1 MKDCTKKVIL
11 YLTFSLIFV
20 ILACK
25 TADTDQSFHDS
36 NIAEKE
42 EEIILELPPLLEE
55 IIVDQEKE
63 EIKPIKNTPEI
74 DEEYARST
82 SELKD
87 ESITQDAFLADKK
100 EILKKID
107 ALAQIMLAR
116 DYEKWLYYLS
126 PSSKAYWQNQKNL
139 ADVSSRLPVKGYTL
153 KNLEDYFRMIFI
165 PSRQNSKVDEIRY
178 ISSTLVKA
186 VQVRG
191 SQDVVYYVFIK
202 INNTWLLELDTL

>member
-1 MKDCTKKVIL
+1 M
-11 YLTFSLIFV
+11 

-25 TADTDQSFHDS
+25 STDTDQSFHDS

-55 IIVDQEKE
+55 TIANEIFVDQETKAIE
-63 EIKPIKNTPEI
+63 KKTEI
-74 DEEYARST
+74 DEEYFRST
-82 SELKD
+82 SALKD
-87 ESITQDAFLADKK
+87 ELITQDAFLADKK
-100 EILKKID
+100 EILEKID

-116 DYEKWLYYLS
+116 DYGKWLYYLS
-126 PSSKAYWQNQKNL
+126 PSSKEYWQNQKNL

-153 KNLEDYFRMIFI
+153 KNLDDYFRMIFI

-178 ISSTLVKA
+178 ISPTLVKA
-186 VQVRG
+186 VEVRG
-191 SQDVVYYVFIK
+191 NQDIVYYVFVK

>member
-1 MKDCTKKVIL
+1 MKDCTKKTIL

-36 NIAEKE
+36 NIVEKE

-55 IIVDQEKE
+55 IIVEE
-63 EIKPIKNTPEI
+63 EIKPIKNAPEI

-87 ESITQDAFLADKK
+87 ESITQDTFLADKK
-100 EILKKID
+100 EILEKID

>member
-36 NIAEKE
+36 NIVEKE

-55 IIVDQEKE
+55 IIVEE
-63 EIKPIKNTPEI
+63 EIKPIKNAPEI

>member
-1 MKDCTKKVIL
+1 MKDCTKKTIL

-36 NIAEKE
+36 NIVEKE

-55 IIVDQEKE
+55 IIVEE
-63 EIKPIKNTPEI
+63 EIKPIKNAPEI

>member
-55 IIVDQEKE
+55 IIVEE
-63 EIKPIKNTPEI
+63 EIKPIKNAPEI

>member
-55 IIVDQEKE
+55 IIVEE
-63 EIKPIKNTPEI
+63 EIKPIEKTAEI

-87 ESITQDAFLADKK
+87 ESITQDTFLADKK
-100 EILKKID
+100 EILEKID

>member
-55 IIVDQEKE
+55 IIVEE
-63 EIKPIKNTPEI
+63 EIKPIEKTAEI
-74 DEEYARST
+74 DEEYVRST
-82 SELKD
+82 SGLKD
-87 ESITQDAFLADKK
+87 KSITQDTFLADKK
-100 EILKKID
+100 EILEKID

>member
-42 EEIILELPPLLEE
+42 ETIILESSPLLEE
-55 IIVDQEKE
+55 IIVEE
-63 EIKPIKNTPEI
+63 EIKPIEKKTEI
-74 DEEYARST
+74 DEEYFRST
-82 SELKD
+82 SALKD
-87 ESITQDAFLADKK
+87 ELITQDAFLADKK
-100 EILKKID
+100 EILEKID

-116 DYEKWLYYLS
+116 DYGKWLYYLS
-126 PSSKAYWQNQKNL
+126 PSSKEYWQNQKNL

-153 KNLEDYFRMIFI
+153 KNLDDYFRMIFI

>member
-1 MKDCTKKVIL
+1 MYMKDCTKKVIL

-42 EEIILELPPLLEE
+42 ETIILESSPLLEE
-55 IIVDQEKE
+55 IIVEE
-63 EIKPIKNTPEI
+63 EIKPIEKKTEI
-74 DEEYARST
+74 DEEYFRST
-82 SELKD
+82 SALKD
-87 ESITQDAFLADKK
+87 ELITQDAFLADKK
-100 EILKKID
+100 EILEKID

-116 DYEKWLYYLS
+116 DYGKWLYYLS
-126 PSSKAYWQNQKNL
+126 PSSKEYWQNQKNL

-153 KNLEDYFRMIFI
+153 KNLDDYFRMIFI

-178 ISSTLVKA
+178 ISPTLVKA
-186 VQVRG
+186 VEVRG
-191 SQDVVYYVFIK
+191 NQDIVYYVFVK

>member
-36 NIAEKE
+36 NIVEKE

-55 IIVDQEKE
+55 IIVEE
-63 EIKPIKNTPEI
+63 EIKPIKNAPEI

-87 ESITQDAFLADKK
+87 ESITQDTFLADKK
-100 EILKKID
+100 EILEKID

>member
-1 MKDCTKKVIL
+1 MKDCTKKTIL

-55 IIVDQEKE
+55 IIVEE
-63 EIKPIKNTPEI
+63 EIKPIKNAPEI

>member
-55 IIVDQEKE
+55 IIVEE
-63 EIKPIKNTPEI
+63 EIKPIEKKTEI
-74 DEEYARST
+74 DEEYFRST
-82 SELKD
+82 SALKD
-87 ESITQDAFLADKK
+87 ELITQDAFLADKK
-100 EILKKID
+100 EILEKID
-107 ALAQIMLAR
+107 ALAQIMHAQ
-116 DYEKWLYYLS
+116 DYGKWLYYLS
-126 PSSKAYWQNQKNL
+126 PSSKAYWQNKKNL